1 VKKLGKEL
9 VYMEIS
15 EKIKSE
21 RGMQELETAE
31 VGSDIL
37 LGVFF
42 LLLWFGFGL
51 TGRESRELERTKM
64 IA

>member
-1 VKKLGKEL
+1 
-9 VYMEIS
+9 MEIS